1 MFKRMFASAVV
12 AGGAA
17 GFLAAALH
25 FALLQDRILL
35 AERYETGE
43 LTHFQT
49 PEVQTL
55 EAAAP
60 DAGAAATNQTGE
72 GHDHTAGEAEDH
84 DHAPTP
90 AAGADGHEHSHEAQ
104 ENNLTRNA
112 WTVLF
117 EVLVHVAFAMLLVA
131 GFGLSE
137 AMGRR
142 IGAFEGLLWGLG
154 GFAALQLAPAL
165 GLAPELP
172 GTPAA
177 PLGDRQLWWAMTA
190 LCTAGGL
197 GLLAYGRKLPFVL
210 AGVALL
216 IVPHLIGAP
225 ELESFGGV
233 SPPELAGA
241 FAARSLGVA
250 AIGWAFLGWL
260 AGRLWSEQPA

>member
-49 PEVQTL
+49 PEVQAP
-55 EAAAP
+55 AAAT
-60 DAGAAATNQTGE
+60 DAGAVVA
-72 GHDHTAGEAEDH
+72 DAGGEDH
-84 DHAPTP
+84 DHAAGEAHDHDHA
-90 AAGADGHEHSHEAQ
+90 AAGDGHDHSHAAQ
-104 ENNLTRNA
+104 ENALVRNG

-131 GFGLSE
+131 GFGLAE
-137 AMGRR
+137 AMGHR
-142 IGAFEGLLWGLG
+142 IGALEGLLWGLG

-216 IVPHLIGAP
+216 VAPHLIGAP
-225 ELESFGGV
+225 ELEGFGGV
-233 SPPELAGA
+233 VPPELAGA
-241 FAARSLGVA
+241 FAARSL
-250 AIGWAFLGWL
+250 AIGALGWAFLGWL
-260 AGRLWSEQPA
+260 SGRLWAEQPA